1 MKIKHVFTFVLLVHI
16 LLIYPDH
23 PMAKWA
29 HSFVVWDGYIYVL
42 KENEIDNTDKK
53 IGEVTSYSDV
63 EGTYSGNFS
72 NTYEK
77 GTKYY
82 SIKGMST
89 DEAIAVQVGE
99 GTYLQA
105 VREGK
110 YEEEGFFSTL
120 RGVSIILFGI
130 MVGCL
135 MIVPIIYMLNRR
147 IWK

>member
-1 MKIKHVFTFVLLVHI
+1 MKSKHVFTFVILVQI
-16 LLIYPDH
+16 LLIYPDQSL
-23 PMAKWA
+23 AKWA
-29 HSFVVWDGYIYVL
+29 HSFVVWDGYIYVI
-42 KENEIDNTDKK
+42 KENEIDNTGKE
-53 IGEVTSYSDV
+53 IGEVTSYSDA

-82 SIKGMST
+82 SIKGVST
-89 DEAIAVQVGE
+89 DESIAVQSGE

-110 YEEEGFFSTL
+110 YEEEGFFSTI
-120 RGVSIILFGI
+120 RGVSIIIFGI

-135 MIVPIIYMLNRR
+135 IVVPILHKMNRR